1 MAFENDLLRWYEAN
15 RRHMAWRE
23 DPTPYHVYLSEIM
36 LQQTQVDTVRS
47 YYERFLKRFPTLESL
62 ALAQEEEV
70 LKLWEGLGYYSRGR
84 HLHEAAIKIQKDYG
98 GQLPEKKS
106 DLLSLPGV
114 GEYTS
119 KAIRSIAFHQK
130 EIAVDGNLIRVFSR
144 LDEVKEDNLEKM
156 KGLCESYFLD
166 KLHKEDPSHFN
177 QALMDLGEM
186 ICLPKGIPL
195 CEKCPLK
202 AYCKAQHDGTM
213 MDYPPAEK
221 AKEKRQEK
229 WTVLVFSVNEEF
241 ALEKRKDEG
250 LLASLYQFPLLE
262 GKLSLKEVQ
271 DYLKNH
277 GMEEISIE
285 DLGTKEHVFSHL
297 IWNLQGYRILIKE
310 KPASFSGLWVKKKD
324 LKTTYP
330 IPSAFSYFKKKIL

>member
-1 MAFENDLLRWYEAN
+1 
-15 RRHMAWRE
+15 
-23 DPTPYHVYLSEIM
+23 
-36 LQQTQVDTVRS
+36 
-47 YYERFLKRFPTLESL
+47 
-62 ALAQEEEV
+62 
-70 LKLWEGLGYYSRGR
+70 
-84 HLHEAAIKIQKDYG
+84 
-98 GQLPEKKS
+98 
-106 DLLSLPGV
+106 
-114 GEYTS
+114 
-119 KAIRSIAFHQK
+119 
-130 EIAVDGNLIRVFSR
+130 
-144 LDEVKEDNLEKM
+144 
-156 KGLCESYFLD
+156 
-166 KLHKEDPSHFN
+166 
-177 QALMDLGEM
+177 
-186 ICLPKGIPL
+186 
-195 CEKCPLK
+195 
-202 AYCKAQHDGTM
+202 
-213 MDYPPAEK
+213 MDYPPAKK

-297 IWNLQGYRILIKE
+297 IWDLQGYRILLKE
-310 KPASFSGLWVKKKD
+310 KPPSFSGLWVKKKD